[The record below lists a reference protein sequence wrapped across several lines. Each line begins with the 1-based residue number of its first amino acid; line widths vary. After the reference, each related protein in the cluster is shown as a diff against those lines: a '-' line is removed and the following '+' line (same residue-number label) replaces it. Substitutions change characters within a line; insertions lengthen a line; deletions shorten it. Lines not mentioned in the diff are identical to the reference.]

1 MTPSGGGSTFKAE
14 VFTSQATKP
23 VESGD
28 IVIAATTPDIISALL
43 SPNIAGAPTRMEVRF
58 STDVAIM
65 KGQTLTLTLESFG
78 LPDFIDADDVTING
92 AASRQT
98 TPNLADNTVEI
109 TFDADIVDGR
119 RVAVVISRDA
129 GITNPAVAGDYDVEL
144 ATAVEPT
151 AATASVVID
160 PVIPPAVVPFTAKV
174 QPNDAGADTR
184 MVVSFFVDAPLNES
198 DQIIITLEDDWRT
211 SVTSLNPDLIVIRTN
226 HITGHATQTG
236 SSAARPQ
243 SAVLELVN
251 DDDAKPDQPEITL
264 VIDDMSTLEGTQGI
278 AAGSQVDVIF
288 NQGSGVKNPP
298 EAGRY
303 NVRITVITG
312 GTVLVTEKLSN
323 EVVIPAKLRL
333 SSNTGKR
340 GAELTLVAKGV
351 EGNRSVTFWLD
362 EDRDGVRDPNER
374 DLNCTSVATSDDT
387 ATCTVVLTNP
397 PFRYGRDGKNFINFQ
412 DGENRR
418 VGSTDGTDKL
428 TPIGDGSG
436 YTNANYA
443 DVGDLIEEARFNL
456 EPLVTPIPRT
466 ANTGDRVTFS
476 LFDFPPGAIDFIEIA
491 NIRVAIPTP
500 TPVVPESGELSFT
513 FEIPSRGLNGERLPT
528 GNLRLDVRNDGGGD
542 GPGGGDGEDTFITIA
557 GALIS
562 ATATTVLANQDL
574 TITGSGFTGTEAGR
588 DEVCILRHIEDAA
601 GNILQ
606 QGGVTFNSVSLE
618 IIDDFD
624 CNLRDGNDVDG
635 IELTSGGSFTLTVRL
650 REEYGGIIP
659 TALLTPGTHLLK
671 VIDSRGTEG
680 STEVTIPERELTVTP
695 ATARPRDVVTIS
707 GRNYIADNPD
717 GSNVEVAVVYD
728 CATDADDFD
737 ADPDSSGHF
746 TDTLRIPS
754 DCAIPST
761 NTITAAI
768 NVGRIDT
775 GIRDTITH
783 EIPNAEVS
791 VEPTLGAPGTTF
803 TVTGLGFR
811 TFEPLEEIRV
821 GDRVV
826 VREGTG
832 YATDRDGNLVVSG
845 VLVPGL
851 DAGIH
856 PVIVEV
862 GADEDRTTSSS
873 VFEILEFGAPT
884 AVPTGVMGAMEP
896 LGEGL
901 VRIFNFN
908 NATKS
913 WTFYDPRP
921 DFAEANT
928 IDELFSGE
936 IYWVNVSA
944 DTEAILNNKTRNLT
958 CINGDCW
965 NQIVW

>member
-1 MTPSGGGSTFKAE
+1 
-14 VFTSQATKP
+14 
-23 VESGD
+23 
-28 IVIAATTPDIISALL
+28 
-43 SPNIAGAPTRMEVRF
+43 
-58 STDVAIM
+58 
-65 KGQTLTLTLESFG
+65 
-78 LPDFIDADDVTING
+78 
-92 AASRQT
+92 
-98 TPNLADNTVEI
+98 VEI

-119 RVAVVISRDA
+119 RVAVVISPDA

-243 SAVLELVN
+243 SAVLELVS
-251 DDDAKPDQPEITL
+251 DDDPKPDQPEITL

-312 GTVLVTEKLSN
+312 GSVLVTEKLSN

-362 EDRDGVRDPNER
+362 EDRDGIRDPNER

-387 ATCTVVLTNP
+387 ATCTVTLTNP
-397 PFRYGRDGKNFINFQ
+397 PFRPGRGGENFINLQ

-418 VGSTDGTDKL
+418 IGSTDGVDVL
-428 TPIGDGSG
+428 VPNGDDSG
-436 YTNANYA
+436 YTNARYA
-443 DVGDLIEEARFNL
+443 NVDDLISEASFNL
-456 EPLVTPIPRT
+456 EPLVVPIPST

-851 DAGIH
+851 DAGVH

-862 GADEDRTTSSS
+862 GAGEDRTTSSS